1 MRSGLE
7 PAEKPLHWIG
17 SSKRD
22 LLDMPEPVV
31 REIGIALSVA
41 QFGSKHPNAKP
52 WMGLGPGVL
61 ELVSNFAT
69 NTFRAVYVVR
79 FEKAIY
85 VLHCFQKKSP
95 SGIRTAKTDVALVE
109 KRLKAAQV
117 DYEVRYGKT
126 RK

>member
-1 MRSGLE
+1 MSLPITHPEGAVLNAMALNR
-7 PAEKPLHWIG
+7 
-17 SSKRD
+17 RD
-22 LLDMPEPVV
+22 CSQRRGQGTPMPN
-31 REIGIALSVA
+31 LW
-41 QFGSKHPNAKP
+41 K
-52 WMGLGPGVL
+52 GLGPGVL

-69 NTFRAVYVVR
+69 NTFRAVYVAR

-95 SGIRTAKTDVALVE
+95 SGIRTANTDVALVE

-117 DYEVRYGKT
+117 DYEVRYGKA

>member
-1 MRSGLE
+1 MRSRLE

-31 REIGIALSVA
+31 REIGIALSVV

-79 FEKAIY
+79 FEKGTSMFCIA
-85 VLHCFQKKSP
+85 LKRNLRAEFARQKLMLRWSR
-95 SGIRTAKTDVALVE
+95 SD
-109 KRLKAAQV
+109 
-117 DYEVRYGKT
+117 
-126 RK
+126 